1 MELKAF
7 LVILGAALAAARP
20 SWRDLHNYTF
30 ETFIQEFGLKYQKG
44 TQEWSNRKQIFLQEL
59 ARVVS
64 HNANSNVAWKENVNH
79 MSAMTA
85 TEKQAFYGRSKAVSQ
100 AQPERLPHQEDFPA
114 NYVQFPVSALPES
127 VDWRKQGVAT
137 AVKDQGHCGSCWAF
151 SSTAALESHV
161 AIATGQLFDLSPQ
174 QIAACAP
181 NPNSCGGS
189 GNCNGATS
197 ELAFDYVAG
206 SKGVTESFQYPYT
219 EYFGVESACAV
230 PSMSLPKAHIRGFIQ
245 LATNN
250 YQQLLNA
257 VAREGPVVVSVDAST
272 WHSYDSGIFN
282 GCNQVN
288 PDINHAVVLMG
299 YGEDNGT
306 KYWLIRN
313 SWSASWGEDGYIRL
327 LRTDND
333 EKNCGSDITPSDGIA
348 CAGDTEPEY
357 VCGTC
362 GVLFDSA
369 YPTGATSTL

>member
-7 LVILGAALAAARP
+7 LVILAAAFATAKP
-20 SWRDLHNYTF
+20 TWRDLHNYTF
-30 ETFIQEFGLKYQKG
+30 EKFVEDFQLKIQAGSA
-44 TQEWSNRKQIFLQEL
+44 EWNTRKQTFLQEL
-59 ARVVS
+59 TRVVR
-64 HNANSNVAWKENVNH
+64 HNSNSQATWKESVNH
-79 MSAMTA
+79 MSAMTS
-85 TEKQAFYGRSKAVSQ
+85 TEKKAFYGRNKAVSQ
-100 AQPERLPHQEDFPA
+100 AQPQKLQYQEDLPA
-114 NYVQFPVSALPES
+114 NYVQYPLSALPAS
-127 VDWRKQGVAT
+127 VDWRTEGVAT

-151 SSTAALESHV
+151 ASTAVIESHV
-161 AIATGQLFDLSPQ
+161 AIKTGELFDLSPQ

-181 NPNSCGGS
+181 NPDKCGGS

-197 ELAFDYVAG
+197 ELAFNYVAG

-230 PSMSLPKAHIRGFIQ
+230 PNLASPKGSIRGFIQ
-245 LATNN
+245 LKTNN
-250 YQQLLNA
+250 YSELMNA
-257 VAREGPVVVSVDAST
+257 VAREGPIAVSVDAST
-272 WHSYDSGIFN
+272 WHAYESGIFN

-299 YGEDNGT
+299 YGEDNGQ

-313 SWSASWGEDGYIRL
+313 SWSASFGENGYIRL

-333 EKNCGSDITPSDGIA
+333 EKNCGSDITPQDGIA
-348 CAGDTEPEY
+348 CEGDTEPEY

-369 YPTGATSTL
+369 YPTGATAH